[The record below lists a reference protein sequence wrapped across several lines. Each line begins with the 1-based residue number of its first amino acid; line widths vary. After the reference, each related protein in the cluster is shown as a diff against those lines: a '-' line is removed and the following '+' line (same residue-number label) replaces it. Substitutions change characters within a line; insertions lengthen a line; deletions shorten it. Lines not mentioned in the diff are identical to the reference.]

1 MTIEYINTG
10 TIANDGTGDALRE
23 AFLKVNDNFEDLDLR
38 VIEETVIQ
46 NVGVVGASVF
56 SGKND
61 GVNEFKKIVGG
72 TNINVS
78 ETSTN
83 ITLNVPNSL
92 DELLII
98 SDSGSLTIA
107 PSQSLSVTGGNGITT
122 SATGQTLN
130 IELQTTNIVSRD
142 TLPTLSAN
150 LNAAGYD
157 IASADTIT
165 ATSFN
170 GELTGLVHGIDVRN
184 LGSLTG
190 FDFGT
195 FRNTYT
201 NAIEF
206 IIANTDL
213 DFGPFD
219 PERGDTVDLG
229 FLG

>member
-1 MTIEYINTG
+1 M
-10 TIANDGTGDALRE
+10 
-23 AFLKVNDNFEDLDLR
+23 
-38 VIEETVIQ
+38 
-46 NVGVVGASVF
+46 
-56 SGKND
+56 
-61 GVNEFKKIVGG
+61 
-72 TNINVS
+72 
-78 ETSTN
+78 
-83 ITLNVPNSL
+83 
-92 DELLII
+92 
-98 SDSGSLTIA
+98 
-107 PSQSLSVTGGNGITT
+107 SVTGGNGITT

-157 IASADTIT
+157 IASAGTIT

>member
-1 MTIEYINTG
+1 MIEYINTG

-157 IASADTIT
+157 IASAGTIT

>member
-23 AFLKVNDNFEDLDLR
+23 AFIKVNDNFEDLDLR

-157 IASADTIT
+157 IASAGTIT

>member
-150 LNAAGYD
+150 LNAAD
-157 IASADTIT
+157 IASAGTIT

>member
-157 IASADTIT
+157 IASAGTIT

>member
-10 TIANDGTGDALRE
+10 TIANDGTGDVLRE

-38 VIEETVIQ
+38 VIETVIQ

-157 IASADTIT
+157 IASAGTIT